1 MPSQFPI
8 SSPCP
13 FERNKGVGSNSFY
26 YGGTQLTKNLRLKKT
41 LNDVLK
47 RFHEYL

>member
-13 FERNKGVGSNSFY
+13 FERNKGIGCGSIY
-26 YGGTQLTKNLRLKKT
+26 YGYSHGVFKIGHWSPINVTKPKKWM
-41 LNDVLK
+41 
-47 RFHEYL
+47 